1 MNKIKAVGE
10 RINFAI
16 PFMFNGAAIVQQ
28 EDSFDTVVAL
38 SYISDNEVSQFR
50 DRPLEYGV
58 FVRDD
63 IPFLVLKFQYVGFAA
78 PFNAFVNDISNA
90 NFGSTII
97 YIIDSSTG
105 IIKAVRFL
113 MFSDEIFLKIKET
126 LYNQLRNYGNLVEVD
141 EMIKKIEEEFTV
153 ERILSETKFFKQQNN
168 YSLFNN

>member
-1 MNKIKAVGE
+1 MKSVGE
-10 RINFAI
+10 KINYAI
-16 PFMFNGAAIVQQ
+16 PYMHNGAVIVQQ

-50 DRPLEYGV
+50 DRPLEYGI
-58 FVRDD
+58 FTKDD

-78 PFNAFVNDISNA
+78 PFNAFVKDISNV

-113 MFSDEIFLKIKET
+113 MFSDEISLKIKET
-126 LYNQLRNYGNLVEVD
+126 LSNQLKNYRNLVEVD
-141 EMIKKIEEEFTV
+141 ERTRKIEDEYSV
-153 ERILSETKFFKQQNN
+153 ERILIETKLFKQKQNHLLN
-168 YSLFNN
+168 

>member
-1 MNKIKAVGE
+1 MKNMKAVGE

-28 EDSFDTVVAL
+28 EDSFNTVVAL

-50 DRPLEYGV
+50 DRQLEYGV
-58 FVRDD
+58 FVRDE

-78 PFNAFVNDISNA
+78 PFNAFVKDISNT

-113 MFSDEIFLKIKET
+113 MFSNEISLKIKET
-126 LYNQLRNYGNLVEVD
+126 LLNQLKNYMNLVEVD
-141 EMIKKIEEEFTV
+141 DRIKKIEDEYSV
-153 ERILSETKFFKQQNN
+153 ERILTETKLFKQQQNHL
-168 YSLFNN
+168 LFN

>member
-1 MNKIKAVGE
+1 MKSIGE
-10 RINFAI
+10 RINYAI
-16 PFMFNGAAIVQQ
+16 PYMHNGAVIVQH

-50 DRPLEYGV
+50 DRPLEFGV
-58 FVRDD
+58 FTKDD

-78 PFNAFVNDISNA
+78 PFNAFVKDISNT

-113 MFSDEIFLKIKET
+113 MFSDEISLKIKEA
-126 LYNQLRNYGNLVEVD
+126 LSNQLKNYKNLVEVD
-141 EMIKKIEEEFTV
+141 KRTNEIEEEYSV
-153 ERILSETKFFKQQNN
+153 ERILIETKLFKQQN
-168 YSLFNN
+168 YSLLT